1 MNRVAASRRRSATAK
16 KLPADHPAYGLVS
29 QRAFEDLREDDLA
42 PRPTRASRP
51 SGSGRVSI
59 YPPSTRAQVDRV
71 LGLKNQGVE
80 DKGQLRILL
89 WLDGF
94 SVPDPRIEADLLQR
108 VAAMAW
114 YIASLG
120 PSAADHLIM
129 QMVHSVRPTSFV
141 RWARRHVPDRQL
153 LEDAFVQMSQVG
165 LGTRP
170 ADLMMD
176 CDAARP
182 LHAILSGMFPGM
194 VNDVNQ
200 LVEVFDDP
208 DFNDFVREAASFGDW
223 TMDDWREARDAQ
235 VNWPLHPPSE
245 LQGDEYFSFRFS
257 LLLVSG
263 ASLRHARR
271 QHERGKRGTHA
282 LVRNREE
289 AS

>member
-1 MNRVAASRRRSATAK
+1 M
-16 KLPADHPAYGLVS
+16 
-29 QRAFEDLREDDLA
+29 
-42 PRPTRASRP
+42 
-51 SGSGRVSI
+51 SI
-59 YPPSTRAQVDRV
+59 YPPSTRAQVEHV
-71 LGLKNQGVE
+71 LGLKSRGVE

-94 SVPDPRIEADLLQR
+94 SVPDPRIEADLMQR
-108 VAAMAW
+108 VAAMAR

-120 PSAADHLIM
+120 PSAADHLVM

-141 RWARRHVPDRQL
+141 RWARRQVPDRQL

-165 LGTRP
+165 LGARP
-170 ADLMMD
+170 ADLMMND
-176 CDAARP
+176 DAARP
-182 LHAILSGMFPGM
+182 LHAILRGMFPGM

-208 DFNDFVREAASFGDW
+208 DFNDFVGEAASFGDW
-223 TMDDWREARDAQ
+223 SMDDWREARDAQ
-235 VNWPLHPPSE
+235 MKVPLHPPSE
-245 LQGDEYFSFRFS
+245 IRGGEYFSFRFS

-271 QHERGKRGTHA
+271 QREREKRGTDA
-282 LVRNREE
+282 LDRNHQE